1 MNTKNRNMKTNFVK
15 ITAATVLLALTILV
29 NPTFVN
35 AQQDNLKPAQQD
47 NQLIAQQNDLS
58 SQNNQMRTQNNKQNT
73 QGKQHGDQHKNV
85 EAQRI
90 AFITKELNL
99 TPDEAKVFWPVYNE
113 YDAKRHDLKKSFK
126 ESGDFHEKNI
136 DKLTEKEANQILD
149 NQIIEAQKFL
159 DLRKEY
165 HAKFKAVLPAVKVL
179 KLYDAEREFQKI
191 LIDKIRQHK
200 QNPSADKK

>member
-1 MNTKNRNMKTNFVK
+1 MKTNFVK

>member
-1 MNTKNRNMKTNFVK
+1 MKTNNVK
-15 ITAATVLLALTILV
+15 IAVATLLMAATLLV

-35 AQQDNLKPAQQD
+35 AQQDNQNLAQYNGSNSRH
-47 NQLIAQQNDLS
+47 NQQFAQ
-58 SQNNQMRTQNNKQNT
+58 NKNHNA
-73 QGKQHGDQHKNV
+73 QGKKHGDQHKNI

-113 YDAKRHDLKKSFK
+113 YDAKRHELKKSFK
-126 ESGDFHEKNI
+126 ESGDFHNTDL

-149 NQIIEAQKFL
+149 NQMVEAQKFL

-179 KLYDAEREFQKI
+179 KLYDAEREFQKM
-191 LIDKIRQHK
+191 LMDKIREHNQTPH
-200 QNPSADKK
+200 PEDKK